1 MKKPSNVNEYIA
13 GFPESTQKQLEE
25 IRAIIRKA
33 APKAEEV
40 ISYGMPGY
48 KAHGLLVWFAG
59 YAKHIGFYPS
69 GSGIEAFKEVLGEY
83 TFSKGAVQFPL
94 GKPLPKKLITEMVK
108 FRVYFDNEI
117 AEVKKAAKAAKKAA
131 KTADTKS
138 ATVKKTTTGG
148 TTQKV
153 SAVKAAKKAVK
164 GKAVKKTVAGKAAKP
179 VVKTKPAAKRKTG
192 KK

>member
-13 GFPESTQKQLEE
+13 AFPESTQKQLEE

-48 KAHGLLVWFAG
+48 KVHGLLVWFAG

-69 GSGIEAFKEVLGEY
+69 GSGIEAFKDVLGGY

-117 AEVKKAAKAAKKAA
+117 AEVKKAAKAAK
-131 KTADTKS
+131 S
-138 ATVKKTTTGG
+138 ANTTSRVAKKTTIVG
-148 TTQKV
+148 TTPKA
-153 SAVKAAKKAVK
+153 SAGKSAPKASTGKAKKN
-164 GKAVKKTVAGKAAKP
+164 TVAGKAAKAA
-179 VVKTKPAAKRKTG
+179 VKTKAVAKRKTG
-192 KK
+192 NK